1 MFIGRT
7 TAAALV
13 ALTALPVLTALPSAA
28 NAQGKIITM
37 EKHRVHLPSNIFFSW
52 NPNKRLVTV
61 TVSTGCQSGSL
72 RLAQDRLDVKF
83 DRSGRKISIKGGFT
97 RLVGP
102 GDGNRSK
109 HDDCGG
115 EKTRVESFEGVN
127 YGDLAVTHQN
137 EPLWTVRL
145 GTDAVE
151 GQALLQKTRSVHF
164 IGKDRLNRIFKGL
177 KSHTKTMK
185 GKAVA
190 GRVAKN
196 DAPIPRHGPAAARE
210 TDFYEG
216 FREMRVAP
224 GLATSGQFID
234 VLMPFLQGHP
244 DSLEGKQAME
254 LKIWRHGAGYR
265 IDLVKTGYLDDS
277 VYGEHYR
284 GSVIRTSNGGW
295 ELLTLAVKDLC
306 ARGESAD
313 GTCL

>member
-7 TAAALV
+7 AAAALV

-37 EKHRVHLPSNIFFSW
+37 EKYRVHLPSNIFFSW
-52 NPNKRLVTV
+52 NPDNRLATV
-61 TVSTGCQSGSL
+61 TVSTGCQSNSL

-102 GDGNRSK
+102 GDNSRPK
-109 HDDCGG
+109 LDDCDG
-115 EKTRVESFEGVN
+115 EKTRVESFEDVD

-145 GTDAVE
+145 GTDTVE
-151 GQALLQKTRSVHF
+151 RQALLQKTRSVF
-164 IGKDRLNRIFKGL
+164 AIDRGKVNHIFKGL
-177 KSHTKTMK
+177 KGHAKIVK
-185 GKAVA
+185 GEAAA
-190 GRVAKN
+190 GSVGKIS
-196 DAPIPRHGPAAARE
+196 APIPRDGPAAARE

-216 FREMRVAP
+216 FREIRVAP

-265 IDLVKTGYLDDS
+265 VDLVKTGYLDDS

-295 ELLTLAVKDLC
+295 ELLTLAVRDLC

-313 GTCL
+313 GICL